1 MSDVRWVGAVVACSL
16 LLGCSAETSRDEP
29 EVAVVSA
36 ALSVCEEMVPSDR
49 NIDGIPAY
57 AQCAASENSEIYSN
71 NGVDTSS
78 TQLGPDWVRTQR
90 SGGYQCTEL
99 AHRYLVFRWD
109 IDWVPRGNAGSWCD
123 TVPPESIGI
132 VQTMT
137 PVHGD
142 IMVLAPGSC
151 GASASTGHATVVDV
165 VDASG
170 RLTVVEQNRA
180 RRGTYQTSCAKCF
193 LHVVENDGTPGAAA
207 GSGAPAGA
215 GGTPAGTGGASGAMS
230 QAGTMAPTPTTP
242 PAMMPPAMMPPA
254 MTPPAMTPPAV
265 PAAPTMPVAGTGLST
280 AGAAATPP
288 PDVAPRPSASGT
300 AGDMGCS
307 IARTGAPGHGGSSH
321 AIVLLALALLA
332 LRPRRFTF

>member
-1 MSDVRWVGAVVACSL
+1 MKDERWVGALMACSL
-16 LLGCSAETSRDEP
+16 LLGCSAETSLDEP

-78 TQLGPDWVRTQR
+78 TQVGPDWVRTQR

-99 AHRYLVFRWD
+99 AHRYLVFKWD

-123 TVPPESIGI
+123 TAPPDSIGI

-151 GASASTGHATVVDV
+151 GASSSTGHATVVDV

-180 RRGTYQTSCAKCF
+180 RRGTYMQSCAKCF
-193 LHVVENDGTPGAAA
+193 LHVVANDGTPGAA

-215 GGTPAGTGGASGAMS
+215 GGAPGAGASGAMA
-230 QAGTMAPTPTTP
+230 QAGTMAPVPT
-242 PAMMPPAMMPPA
+242 PPAMMPPA
-254 MTPPAMTPPAV
+254 MTPPAMTPPAMQPMTPAV
-265 PAAPTMPVAGTGLST
+265 PVAPTMPLAGMGAST
-280 AGAAATPP
+280 AGSASPP
-288 PDVAPRPSASGT
+288 PVPAKSSGAYT
-300 AGDMGCS
+300 AVDPGCS
-307 IARTGAPGHGGSSH
+307 AAHAGAHGRAGSWH
-321 AIVLLALALLA
+321 AGLLFAFALLA
-332 LRPRRFTF
+332 QRTRRRRRD